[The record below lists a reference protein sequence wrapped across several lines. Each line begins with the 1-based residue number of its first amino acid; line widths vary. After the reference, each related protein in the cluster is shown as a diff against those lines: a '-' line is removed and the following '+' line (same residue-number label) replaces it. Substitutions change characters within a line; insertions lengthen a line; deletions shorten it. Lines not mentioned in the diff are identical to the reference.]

1 MMNTA
6 YDVVASLA
14 SGDDLLA
21 RVARSVITDPQF
33 DSLSDDGFGVDDGDD
48 VGTTD
53 PFATDPSI
61 NELRALGV
69 VTDDD
74 LSDPVALSLRLAEAL
89 VSWRHQM
96 AEEIAPPQAPV
107 LDEGEVADYTR
118 HYVERFKIL
127 PDLPLTHD
135 DPLLFANRSATECA
149 GIANALI
156 QVSGETTELWAK
168 YATGGRG

>member
-33 DSLSDDGFGVDDGDD
+33 ESLSEDGDSSVD
-48 VGTTD
+48 SDDIGTTD

-69 VTDDD
+69 ISDAE

-89 VSWRHQM
+89 VQWRRQM
-96 AEEIAPPQAPV
+96 VEEIAPPQAPV
-107 LDEGEVADYTR
+107 LDEGEVAEYTR

-127 PDLPLTHD
+127 PDLAHTHD
-135 DPLLFANRSATECA
+135 DPLLFANRSAAECA

-156 QVSGETTELWAK
+156 KVSRETTELWAK
-168 YATGGRG
+168 YATGGRV

>member
-33 DSLSDDGFGVDDGDD
+33 DSLSFAGEYDLDSDDI
-48 VGTTD
+48 GTTD

-96 AEEIAPPQAPV
+96 AEEIAPR
-107 LDEGEVADYTR
+107 G
-118 HYVERFKIL
+118 
-127 PDLPLTHD
+127 LTNH
-135 DPLLFANRSATECA
+135 RSDHTQSTQ
-149 GIANALI
+149 LI
-156 QVSGETTELWAK
+156 DGGVSGERIGGAYIVAIQIILASKRQRVKLWI
-168 YATGGRG
+168 GDH